1 MKMSDSLRRTTR
13 WQVKCTP
20 ERTKA
25 TLDAIRDDMKARYA
39 AATAALTQME
49 IDVKQTLNAQGVN
62 TINYVPYLSFARQL
76 FKLSNKRNISGE
88 SLAIEAKVLVDKWHA
103 RGLNRDVLVAIRFE
117 NFSIDEPKP

>member
-1 MKMSDSLRRTTR
+1 MSDVVRRIAR

-25 TLDAIRDDMKARYA
+25 TLDSIREDMRARYE
-39 AATAALTQME
+39 AATTLLSQME
-49 IDVKQTLNAQGVN
+49 TDVKQTLNAQGVN

-76 FKLSNKRNISGE
+76 FKLTNRKGITGE
-88 SLAIEAKVLVDKWHA
+88 SMAIEAKVLVDKWAA
-103 RGLNRDVLVAIRFE
+103 RGLNPDVLVAIRFE

>member
-1 MKMSDSLRRTTR
+1 MSDVVRRIAR

-25 TLDAIRDDMKARYA
+25 TLDAIHEDMRARYE
-39 AATAALTQME
+39 AATTALSAME
-49 IDVKQTLNAQGVN
+49 TEVKQTLNAQGVN

-76 FKLSNKRNISGE
+76 FKLSNKKGITGE
-88 SLAIEAKVLVDKWHA
+88 SMAIEAKVLLDKWAA
-103 RGLNRDVLVAIRFE
+103 RGLNHDVLAAIRFE